1 MSQTRRS
8 KHHSIF
14 ERIERK
20 VDTLLQ
26 LMKKYHADP
35 LLTPQLSR
43 STGTATPQE
52 EPTLRPTTRK
62 SRETVYPDGL
72 QKFNEFVKSMHEN
85 LKQDNPT
92 ATYQEALQKAAPL
105 WREKTKNSKTVT
117 RKVNKTPGRFS
128 PQRSL
133 ASRSM
138 TSKVELTPNSTPYFT
153 PENELASESELARE
167 NEVAPENEVTPEN
180 EVAPENEVTPEN
192 EVAPEN
198 EYSDEE
204 EEESQ
209 FLTQNRSQIP
219 TLIPSISK
227 RENTP
232 YPK

>member
-1 MSQTRRS
+1 M
-8 KHHSIF
+8 
-14 ERIERK
+14 
-20 VDTLLQ
+20 
-26 LMKKYHADP
+26 
-35 LLTPQLSR
+35 
-43 STGTATPQE
+43 
-52 EPTLRPTTRK
+52 TRK
-62 SRETVYPDGL
+62 SREIVYPDGL

-133 ASRSM
+133 ASPSM
-138 TSKVELTPNSTPYFT
+138 TSQVELTPESTPYFT
-153 PENELASESELARE
+153 PENELASESDLT
-167 NEVAPENEVTPEN
+167 PENEVTPEN
-180 EVAPENEVTPEN
+180 E
-192 EVAPEN
+192 
-198 EYSDEE
+198 

-209 FLTQNRSQIP
+209 PLTQNRSQIP

>member
-26 LMKKYHADP
+26 LMKKYHVEPKEEEP
-35 LLTPQLSR
+35 LLTPQLTR
-43 STGTATPQE
+43 STSTPE
-52 EPTLRPTTRK
+52 PEPTLTTKTRK
-62 SRETVYPDGL
+62 SREIVYPDGL

-85 LKQDNPT
+85 LKQDNPN

-105 WREKTKNSKTVT
+105 WREKNKNSKTIT

-128 PQRSL
+128 PQRNL
-133 ASRSM
+133 ASPSM
-138 TSKVELTPNSTPYFT
+138 TSQVELTPEAKAQVTPDDSEFT
-153 PENELASESELARE
+153 PEED
-167 NEVAPENEVTPEN
+167 
-180 EVAPENEVTPEN
+180 
-192 EVAPEN
+192 
-198 EYSDEE
+198 SDEE
-204 EEESQ
+204 EDYT
-209 FLTQNRSQIP
+209 LQNQSQIP

>member
-1 MSQTRRS
+1 
-8 KHHSIF
+8 
-14 ERIERK
+14 
-20 VDTLLQ
+20 
-26 LMKKYHADP
+26 MKKYHVEPLLTRKEEEP
-35 LLTPQLSR
+35 LLTPQLTR
-43 STGTATPQE
+43 STVIPE
-52 EPTLRPTTRK
+52 PEPTLTTKTRK
-62 SRETVYPDGL
+62 SREIVYPDGL

-105 WREKTKNSKTVT
+105 WREKNKNSKTVT

-133 ASRSM
+133 ASPSI
-138 TSKVELTPNSTPYFT
+138 TSQVELTPTT
-153 PENELASESELARE
+153 PE
-167 NEVAPENEVTPEN
+167 
-180 EVAPENEVTPEN
+180 
-192 EVAPEN
+192 

-204 EEESQ
+204 DDSETP
-209 FLTQNRSQIP
+209 LTENRNNIP